1 MSFICQKC
9 EEAQPKGTEPVKVVV
24 ETRKKNYPVRYG
36 TFEGKTVTIDEG
48 GTGTEIV
55 RELTVCA
62 ACAAKMK
69 AKK

>member
-9 EEAQPKGTEPVKVVV
+9 EETMPNGTEPVKVVV
-24 ETRKKNYPVRYG
+24 ETRKKSYPVRYG
-36 TFEGKTVTIDEG
+36 TFEGMTKTIDNG

-55 RELTVCA
+55 SELMVCA
-62 ACAAKMK
+62 ACAKKMK